1 MDYFYE
7 LRMQRGKDILTV
19 EEVLASL
26 DNPIKRVE
34 VFNQLRA
41 MNPQSEELKGI
52 KDFLEANNYD
62 HVKLKAFVA
71 KSENNFDAILER
83 SNKKS
88 SNNTWLKVAAVV
100 IPLIGLAGF
109 LLLNKP
115 DTDLYTNYY
124 EKEVGL
130 PVFMDTEQDKGFN
143 DAMNAYKD
151 NSFKEALTG
160 FDGLLNG
167 QPDNDTLNY
176 FIACTNMEIGD
187 FEQAIEY
194 FETVNESSAFKEKSE
209 YRTALC
215 LLKLEQLPKAKEVLT
230 VITRTK
236 NHRYHDNAVEL
247 LKEKP
252 FK

>member
-1 MDYFYE
+1 
-7 LRMQRGKDILTV
+7 MQSCKDILTV

-26 DNPIKRVE
+26 DNPIRREE
-34 VFNQLRA
+34 VFNSLRLS
-41 MNPQSEELKGI
+41 QSLTDELLGI
-52 KDFLEANNYD
+52 KDFLEANDYD
-62 HVKLKAFVA
+62 HEKLKAFIS
-71 KSENNFDAILER
+71 KSEKNFDAILEK
-83 SNKKS
+83 SNQQPS
-88 SNNTWLKVAAVV
+88 CNTWLKVAAVV

-115 DTDLYTNYY
+115 DTGLYANYY

-130 PVFMDTEQDKGFN
+130 PVFMGTEQDKGFN

-151 NSFKEALTG
+151 NAFEEALTG
-160 FDGLLNG
+160 FGGLLNG

-215 LLKLEQLPKAKEVLT
+215 LLKLEQLPKAKEVLI